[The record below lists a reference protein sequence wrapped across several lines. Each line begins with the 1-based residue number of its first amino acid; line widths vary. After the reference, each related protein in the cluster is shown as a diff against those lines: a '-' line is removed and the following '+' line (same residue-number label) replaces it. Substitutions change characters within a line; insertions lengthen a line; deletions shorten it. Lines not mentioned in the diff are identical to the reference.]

1 MPTGGIEFL
10 RQERIRLELGPEHL
24 ALAVAEDDLDQLTV
38 AMRAASSMWGG
49 RLFPLVMVGKG
60 GDATD
65 VAGGLQLLDVLDVT
79 TVVDFTGTLSAAGSV
94 RSHEG
99 RHVQVVAARPLE
111 DARLWAP
118 SALASHTLA
127 ELDGRVVIE
136 AGGDSAFQVAAVGRL
151 ATREELN
158 SWTEFG
164 ARVVSVTDNTFFQAQ
179 AGGRSIIDDTVHGL
193 TTLYAE
199 APFATS
205 LVLLYVVGA
214 EATFEDLLWFWNA
227 RAMRPGEEGASV
239 LLGYDQ
245 VLSNRDALLELVRRT
260 ARGTPSLS
268 VVSASLPREDL
279 ETLLESGIGIPR
291 HEGTQWKEGRF
302 GKQAVEPTAIIN
314 GDPRQFWGG
323 ARHVGAAT
331 DQTTSLYRPRT
342 TVTFLGPLSFA
353 PAFTGQRADLRL
365 RSKLF
370 DVPRRPAVAELFDA
384 MATWTGD
391 ALRLRSSLQRRY
403 ELPLAL
409 PSPEQVLRA
418 AVALRYEPS
427 DKARQLRAVLGREAR
442 RLQLYRDPVVV
453 SVIDALT
460 PDDTRKLKRELEK
473 LDAPDRESVLAMLA
487 TLRSP
492 RPRTLYDLASNLSSP
507 SAAAPASR
515 VAAALAELVDRG
527 HVQRGLRADC
537 TLCDARDLRQLD
549 DAAAPVTCRACGALA
564 AYDLRDDGEPRLY
577 YLLAPVMRLISAN
590 GGLPVLAAAAVLQSE
605 GLHLVAGAQFV
616 GADED
621 FEVDLLGWGGTKVYA
636 GEVKKQP
643 AGFTD
648 VESDVRNSARFGADV
663 HVAATFGTVDDALR
677 ARLEEACAAEKVEL
691 CVLDAE
697 TLLTRE
703 SPSAAAWRR
712 GFRRTATAPAADD
725 LNEDQESRSRIVSLD
740 PPSRFR
746 RLLVDL
752 AV

>member
-1 MPTGGIEFL
+1 MVPASVDEFV

-24 ALAVAEDDLDQLTV
+24 ALAVAEDDLEQLTV

-49 RLFPLVMVGKG
+49 RRFPLLMVGKG

-65 VAGGLQLLDVLDVT
+65 AAGGLQLLDVLDVT
-79 TVVDFTGTLSAAGSV
+79 TVIDFTGTLAAAGSV

-99 RHVQVVAARPLE
+99 RQVRVVPASPLD
-111 DARLWAP
+111 DAQQWAP

-127 ELDGRVVIE
+127 DLDGRVVIE
-136 AGGDSAFQVAAVGRL
+136 AAGDTAFQVAAVGRL
-151 ATREELN
+151 ATREELD
-158 SWTEFG
+158 SWAKFG
-164 ARVVSVTDNTFFQAQ
+164 AEVQSVTDATFLQAQ
-179 AGGRSIIDDTVHGL
+179 SGGSSVIDDTVHGL

-214 EATFEDLLWFWNA
+214 EATFQDLVWFWNA
-227 RAMRPGEEGASV
+227 RAMRPGEEGASL

-245 VLSNRDALLELVRRT
+245 VLPNRDSLVELVRQT

-268 VVSASLPREDL
+268 LLSASLPREDL

-291 HEGTQWKEGRF
+291 HEGTQWKEGLF

-314 GDPRQFWGG
+314 GDPRPFWSG

-331 DQTTSLYRPRT
+331 DQTTALYRPRT
-342 TVTFLGPLSFA
+342 TVAFMGPLAFA

-384 MATWTGD
+384 KATWTGN
-391 ALRLRSSLQRRY
+391 ALRLRSRLQRRY
-403 ELPLAL
+403 ELPLAI
-409 PSPEQVLRA
+409 PSPEQVLKA
-418 AVALRYEPS
+418 AVALPYEPS
-427 DKARQLRAVLGREAR
+427 DKARQLRAVLAREAG
-442 RLQLYRDPVVV
+442 RLELYRDPVVV

-460 PDDTRKLKRELEK
+460 PDDTRKLKRELMK

-492 RPRTLYDLASNLSSP
+492 RPRTLHDLASNLPPP
-507 SAAAPASR
+507 STAVPAPR

-537 TLCDARDLRQLD
+537 TLCDAHDLRQLD
-549 DAAAPVTCRACGALA
+549 DAAAPVTCRACGAPA
-564 AYDLRDDGEPRLY
+564 VYDVGDHGEPRLY

-605 GLHLVAGAQFV
+605 DVHLVAGAQFV
-616 GADED
+616 GTDEE

-648 VESDVRNSARFGADV
+648 VESDVRNSVRFGADV
-663 HVAATFGTVDDALR
+663 HVAATFGTVDEALR
-677 ARLEEACAAEKVEL
+677 ARLEEVCAAENVEL
-691 CVLDAE
+691 RVLDAE
-697 TLLTRE
+697 TLLN
-703 SPSAAAWRR
+703 S
-712 GFRRTATAPAADD
+712 
-725 LNEDQESRSRIVSLD
+725 
-740 PPSRFR
+740 
-746 RLLVDL
+746 
-752 AV
+752 